1 MFENYVGK
9 WKKQKAVPVDDANNA
24 GADDQEA
31 TLQKHPRQTGTFPG
45 KRVGTANTV
54 GEVTMEW
61 YGSMNCT
68 NWWRTAEL
76 ASKQRQQRRNYG
88 NLAAVSTVEILEGTR
103 KENRA
108 ITLQGLQ

>member
-54 GEVTMEW
+54 GGVMRESHD
-61 YGSMNCT
+61 SMNF
-68 NWWRTAEL
+68 TAL
-76 ASKQRQQRRNYG
+76 CRKTGNAPKQRQWRRNYR
-88 NLAAVSTVEILEGTR
+88 NLAAVSTVETLEGIR

-108 ITLQGLQ
+108 ITMWGLQ